1 MKTYFNNLCRNFS
14 FENFSR
20 FNYLPKGSQILFISF
35 IVVFATLFMSYIKE
49 EEIPMDSLPVF
60 GTCLP
65 LAIKGG
71 IVQSSNDKTVTYQAN
86 GGNKIIIDQKKNAN
100 RGFLSGLAK
109 FQN

>member
-1 MKTYFNNLCRNFS
+1 
-14 FENFSR
+14 
-20 FNYLPKGSQILFISF
+20 
-35 IVVFATLFMSYIKE
+35 MSYIKE